1 MGICTAGGVGG
12 WALMAVVWVA
22 VVGLVV
28 WAVCRMFPER
38 RDPGA
43 RALLDARLA
52 SGEIDLDTYRR
63 LRDELAATATATAAA
78 KGSL

>member
-1 MGICTAGGVGG
+1 MGICTAGGAGG
-12 WALMAVVWVA
+12 WVLTVVAWAA

-38 RDPGA
+38 HDPDP

-52 SGEIDLDTYRR
+52 SGDLDLETYRR
-63 LRDELAATATATAAA
+63 LRDELRDTAAT
-78 KGSL
+78 KGSA

>member
-1 MGICTAGGVGG
+1 MGICTAGGAGG
-12 WALMAVVWVA
+12 WLLTVAAWAA

-28 WAVCRMFPER
+28 WAVCRMFPEH

-43 RALLDARLA
+43 GALLDARLA

-63 LRDELAATATATAAA
+63 LRDELAATAAA
-78 KGSL
+78 KGS

>member
-1 MGICTAGGVGG
+1 MGICTAGGAGG
-12 WALMAVVWVA
+12 WVLTVVAWA
-22 VVGLVV
+22 EVVGLVV

-52 SGEIDLDTYRR
+52 SGDLDLDTYRR
-63 LRDELAATATATAAA
+63 LRDELGATAAA
-78 KGSL
+78 KGS